1 MVGHS
6 SNGHSIRIRDL
17 RHQATFE
24 LSAQAIGLDV
34 ASLDERLRGV
44 MFSIA
49 RIPEMFPVMAH
60 NSDGQEL
67 CAARY
72 TGEMPLIVWFTYDD
86 MVVQLCFVTRAE
98 TNGE

>member
-6 SNGHSIRIRDL
+6 CNGHTVRLRDL

-34 ASLDERLRGV
+34 ASLDDLLFGV
-44 MFSIA
+44 TFTIA

-60 NSDGQEL
+60 NSEGQEL

-72 TGEMPLIVWFTYDD
+72 TGEPPL
-86 MVVQLCFVTRAE
+86 VV
-98 TNGE
+98 